1 MGSYNF
7 IEGSYVEYFLSN
19 SKEDSSNSNVNDVS
33 DQDKKPAAKRA
44 SNVNDVSDQDKKPAQ
59 ASLQGYY
66 KKFPK
71 ILEWMPS
78 EQEMPWQLI
87 KTCRHRSRGGRDSIH
102 SLES

>member
-44 SNVNDVSDQDKKPAQ
+44 FKDITNYFTKS
-59 ASLQGYY
+59 
-66 KKFPK
+66 
-71 ILEWMPS
+71 
-78 EQEMPWQLI
+78 
-87 KTCRHRSRGGRDSIH
+87 
-102 SLES
+102 

>member
-44 SNVNDVSDQDKKPAQ
+44 SNVNDVSDQDKKPA
-59 ASLQGYY
+59 A
-66 KKFPK
+66 KRAFKDITKFFTK
-71 ILEWMPS
+71 S
-78 EQEMPWQLI
+78 
-87 KTCRHRSRGGRDSIH
+87 
-102 SLES
+102 